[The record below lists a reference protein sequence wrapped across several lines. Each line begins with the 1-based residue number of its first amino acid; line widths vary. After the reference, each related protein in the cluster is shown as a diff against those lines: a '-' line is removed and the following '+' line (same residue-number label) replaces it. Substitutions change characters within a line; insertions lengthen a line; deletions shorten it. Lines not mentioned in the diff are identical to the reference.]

1 MAVSRRMEVVFGSV
15 FPAGAY
21 LVGDVEPVMD
31 FQQEKRADGT
41 RPQQMDPETGELIW
55 TVPVLDADPEA
66 RKNEKTINV
75 KISAR
80 QQPVPPANT
89 GDLPFVPVEFEGL
102 TVTPWI
108 DDNGQRPR
116 LAWSYR
122 AKGMSAPSKSSKS
135 SAAGRSESA
144 AA

>member
-21 LVGDVEPVMD
+21 LVGDVEPVQD
-31 FQQEKRADGT
+31 YKQEKRPDGS
-41 RPQQMDPETGELIW
+41 RPQQVDPDTGELIW

-80 QQPVPPANT
+80 QQPVPPANPD
-89 GDLPFVPVEFEGL
+89 GLPFIPVEFEGL
-102 TVTPWI
+102 TLTPWV
-108 DDNGQRPR
+108 DDNGQFPR

-122 AKGMSAPSKSSKS
+122 AKGMTAPGKSSKG
-135 SAAGRSESA
+135 SAAGRAESA